1 MANSTDP
8 FAESVHG
15 TNPQYLV
22 EKITR
27 LKIYNCDYWKS
38 ECFGLTSETI
48 VDKAVALKY
57 CGGIYGGN
65 MKPSNFLALTL
76 KMLQLQPEKD
86 IIIAFIQNADFKY
99 LRILGAVYM
108 RLVGNAVDVYKYLE
122 PLYNDYRKI
131 AYRTSSGWSLKHI
144 DEFID
149 SLLHDELVCD
159 IALPHLQKRIKLEDQ
174 KILRPRKSALD
185 LELSSLKNDS
195 NNIAVSFDDDESFDP
210 TETIPLSRGLLT
222 AINQDINGELNNSEM
237 KNKLHMKLSRQN
249 EANNSDNVKRLCTA
263 NSPLANKYVNQDD
276 RDNDINYEDS
286 TLNVNRNDNLNLIS
300 IEETEK
306 RRNKLESK
314 ITKRFDKL
322 FKSSKSSN
330 SNDTNKRDVNQFN
343 NPKVEEFS
351 VEYWN
356 QRRESL
362 GLKKLK

>member
-27 LKIYNCDYWKS
+27 LKIYNCDFWKS

-48 VDKAVALKY
+48 IDKAVALKY

-99 LRILGAVYM
+99 LRILGALYM
-108 RLVGNAVDVYKYLE
+108 RLVGNATDVYKYLE

-131 AYRTSSGWSLKHI
+131 AYRTSSGWSLLHV
-144 DEFID
+144 DECID

-159 IALPHLQKRIKLEDQ
+159 IALPHLQKRIKLEDL
-174 KILRPRKSALD
+174 KIIQPRKSALD
-185 LELSSLKNDS
+185 LELSDLKNAS
-195 NNIAVSFDDDESFDP
+195 NNVAVSFDDDESDDEV
-210 TETIPLSRGLLT
+210 TEIVPSSSTSLVIPISQET
-222 AINQDINGELNNSEM
+222 EGELDRIEAE
-237 KNKLHMKLSRQN
+237 
-249 EANNSDNVKRLCTA
+249 EANIVAGRNNLKKSNDACSEPPASNNVRTY
-263 NSPLANKYVNQDD
+263 N
-276 RDNDINYEDS
+276 RDN
-286 TLNVNRNDNLNLIS
+286 NDFNDESRTTCIPNDYDPNS
-300 IEETEK
+300 VSMNETEN
-306 RRNKLESK
+306 RRNKQSK
-314 ITKRFDKL
+314 IDKRFDKL
-322 FKSSKSSN
+322 FKKSKISN
-330 SNDTNKRDVNQFN
+330 SNDSEKEVNEN
-343 NPKVEEFS
+343 SNSKVEEFS